1 MDPHLGMSQHVNAV
15 CRGAFAGIRKIG
27 QIRHYLNQD
36 STTRLVHAF
45 VTTKLDACNSLI
57 FGLQDSDISKLQRV
71 QNTAARLV
79 LRASRCNH
87 ITPLLESLHW
97 LPVKQRAIYK
107 ILLLTYKA
115 LHGLSPVFISDLLH
129 VHVPSRILRSSS
141 ECRLEVPRTRTKT
154 YGDRTFT
161 FAAADMWNKL
171 PNDIRQAAS
180 VSMFKSKLKT
190 HLFIVYFYD

>member
-1 MDPHLGMSQHVNAV
+1 MHFVL
-15 CRGAFAGIRKIG
+15 FTKF
-27 QIRHYLNQD
+27 RHYLNQD

-71 QNTAARLV
+71 QNTAACLV
-79 LRASRCNH
+79 LRATRCNH

-97 LPVKQRAIYK
+97 LPVKQHAIYK

-129 VHVPSRILRSSS
+129 VHVPSRTLRSLS

-154 YGDRTFT
+154 YGDQTFA

-190 HLFIVYFYD
+190 HLFRMYFLWLIVCYFLMN